1 MAYYIG
7 TQEFATIGEATDFMR
22 RNPDVAE
29 EGLRI
34 TSEPVENEG
43 MLTGG
48 VKGEPTKQAP
58 IVPDEPP
65 TATTP
70 QTFTFVEGREKGDG
84 DFQNYLYGQTG
95 EVQQVTVDELRDYFE
110 SDDVNRLREMFGT
123 FDNYLAYMTER
134 EQLIQSGDYDT
145 GNWSEADAGFT
156 EDQEMIL
163 EGDADLTIDPS
174 DPGQNLENLRR
185 QQTSTQQGAYNN
197 WLNSEANQALLQKY
211 GVQSTVYSGS
221 GDKFQ
226 WNGSAYVKVE
236 EVSNPGVTDFA
247 KSGILAA
254 MTYYMG
260 AGLTDFLSSSTLTT
274 ASGQT
279 IAGPGLSSSLATGAS
294 SGISNAAMQLVATG
308 NVDFGEALE
317 SAITAGLGAEALRQI
332 QQSGVLDQLVETV
345 GQYTERQDWISL
357 EDGTLFKLVNEY
369 DANGNLIDSLS
380 RVLMPNGGT
389 LSLENFLQ
397 FASEGTFGS
406 PVLFDAVGLPVFF
419 FREGLQTPE
428 FIDRLIEAASDA
440 YSENGSTFN
449 QIVNFLSGGS
459 SSGGGSSS
467 YEAVLTGDLNS
478 TSNNATLLNM
488 LRGALENTTDPETRA
503 DLERQIE
510 AYERE
515 VEEDEEEVDVN
526 EDDTVEDADSVLADT
541 TADNAPGITE
551 EMFQDVVE
559 QVRADNQV
567 ETQEIIDAINALGVA
582 DLPTLAQI
590 EAAFPELD
598 VPSLTEIGNTVSTLL
613 SEAGLLTSE
622 QFTEAMAGVLT
633 PEQLATALANLPYG
647 DAQDFIDAI
656 SNAGYATPEDV
667 ATALN
672 NADLMSNEDFNT
684 YMEQF
689 REDVVGD
696 VGTLLDTA
704 FAEFAFPETFT
715 DEQIQQLRDS
725 IVIPESATME
735 QIQAALDALAEQ
747 IPTAAPTLEEM
758 QTLFNTE
765 LANLDIASP
774 QDVRDAL
781 AEFNFS
787 EAQIAQIIDALPE
800 GLSVADLGTALE
812 GVVVGEDLDAAVTTI
827 TDAIGG
833 LDIASPEDI
842 KTILSEYGFTAAQLE
857 QIAGSITIPASATV
871 AEVQA
876 IVDSIPAGLTAE
888 EVATQLSSQ
897 FEGLTTGIAGVQS
910 GIDQLAEDLGL
921 STEGLIAAITG
932 LGEATGEDLTDLQT
946 NILEGLGLLSQDL
959 GVDIGDV
966 VTSVTDL
973 GEGVAEG
980 IEGLGE
986 QLTGLGEGITDVQG
1000 GIEELA
1006 EQLGLSTEDL
1016 ITAIGNLS
1024 TATGESLTGLET
1036 SILTGLGSLADTLG
1050 LDVGEVVTSV
1060 TDLSADV
1067 VEGIAGLED
1076 QLTTGFEGVQ
1086 GGINAL
1092 AEQLG
1097 VSSDDIVTAIGNLGT
1112 LTSEE
1117 LTGFETSVLTGLTDL
1132 ASTLG
1137 LDIGDVVTSVTDLE
1151 AGLTENITGLSD
1163 QLTGVEEAV
1172 GGVTTAVNQGIE
1184 DLADALGVQTDDITS
1199 AIVTLGSG
1207 LGGELTELET
1217 SVLSGLSSLADSLG
1231 TDVGTVV
1238 DSIGGLGTGI
1248 SENIQGLSETL
1259 TEQLGTGFGGISGQL
1274 ESGFGQLGQQLGL
1287 ATLGLL
1293 GLGAKQPTAQEIAA
1307 AQREFKYTPF
1317 DEKASPRQVQQVV
1330 KTAPIKQQPS
1340 ALQQLNQFLDRQST
1354 TPQKPP
1360 RKPGMLA

>member
-1 MAYYIG
+1 MYYVG
-7 TQEFATIGEATDFMR
+7 TQQFNSLTEATNYVR
-22 RNPDVAE
+22 AN
-29 EGLRI
+29 GGTI
-34 TSEPVENEG
+34 TTSPAAPSDSASGG
-43 MLTGG
+43 MLTNPNTGTTGG
-48 VKGEPTKQAP
+48 VTPLPSVTGPVKSSPTPGQTDPIDPAGGPVGTDPVKGGPVKQAP
-58 IVPDEPP
+58 IVPDETPS
-65 TATTP
+65 ATTP
-70 QTFTFVEGREKGDG
+70 QTFTLIEGREKGDR
-84 DFQNYLYGQTG
+84 DFQTYLYGQEG

-134 EQLIQSGDYDT
+134 EQLLQSGDLT
-145 GNWSEADAGFT
+145 VGNWSEADAGFT

-174 DPGQNLENLRR
+174 DPGQNLENLIG
-185 QQTSTQQGAYNN
+185 QQRGAQVAGYQN

-236 EVSNPGVTDFA
+236 EVSNPGVTDFV

-369 DANGNLIDSLS
+369 DANGNLIESLS

-428 FIDRLIEAASDA
+428 FIDRLIQAASDA

-515 VEEDEEEVDVN
+515 VEEDEEVDVT

-551 EMFQDVVE
+551 EMFQDVVD
-559 QVRADNQV
+559 QVREDNQV

-582 DLPTLAQI
+582 DLPTLEQI
-590 EAAFPELD
+590 KAAFPELND
-598 VPSLTEIGNTVSTLL
+598 VSLEQINDTVSTLL

-876 IVDSIPAGLTAE
+876 IVDAIPAGLTAE

-1000 GIEELA
+1000 GI
-1006 EQLGLSTEDL
+1006 D
-1016 ITAIGNLS
+1016 
-1024 TATGESLTGLET
+1024 
-1036 SILTGLGSLADTLG
+1036 
-1050 LDVGEVVTSV
+1050 
-1060 TDLSADV
+1060 
-1067 VEGIAGLED
+1067 
-1076 QLTTGFEGVQ
+1076 
-1086 GGINAL
+1086 AL

-1248 SENIQGLSETL
+1248 SENIQGLSDTL
-1259 TEQLGTGFGGISGQL
+1259 TEQLGTGFGGIGGQL

-1287 ATLGLL
+1287 ATLGLF
-1293 GLGAKQPTAQEIAA
+1293 GLGAKQPTAQQIAA
-1307 AQREFKYTPF
+1307 AKPFEFKPF
-1317 DEKASPRQVQQVV
+1317 EEKASPRQVQQVV
-1330 KTAPIKQQPS
+1330 RSGPIKQQPS

>member
-34 TSEPVENEG
+34 TSEPVESEG

-58 IVPDEPP
+58 IVPDESPS
-65 TATTP
+65 ATTP

-236 EVSNPGVTDFA
+236 EVSNPGVTDFV

-294 SGISNAAMQLVATG
+294 SGIANAAMQLVATG
-308 NVDFGEALE
+308 DLDFGEALE

-332 QQSGVLDQLVETV
+332 QQSGVLDQIVETV
-345 GQYTERQDWISL
+345 GEYTERQDWVSL

-369 DANGNLIDSLS
+369 DANGNLVDSLS

-397 FASEGTFGS
+397 FAAEGNFGS
-406 PVLFDAVGLPVFF
+406 PVLFDSLGIPVVF

-428 FIDRLIEAASDA
+428 FIDRLIQAASDA
-440 YSENGSTFN
+440 YSENGSAFN
-449 QIVNFLSGGS
+449 RIVNFLSGGS

-510 AYERE
+510 AYEQE
-515 VEEDEEEVDVN
+515 VEEDEEEVDVT
-526 EDDTVEDADSVLADT
+526 EEDTVEDADSALADT

-551 EMFQDVVE
+551 EMFQDVVD

-567 ETQEIIDAINALGVA
+567 ETQEIIDALNALGVA

-590 EAAFPELD
+590 EAAFPELND
-598 VPSLTEIGNTVSTLL
+598 VSLGEIKDTVSTLL
-613 SEAGLLTSE
+613 SEAGLLTTE

-633 PEQLATALANLPYG
+633 PEQLATALADLPYG

-696 VGTLLDTA
+696 VGTLLDEA
-704 FAEFAFPETFT
+704 FADFAFPETFT

-735 QIQAALDALAEQ
+735 QIQSALDALAEQ

-787 EAQIAQIIDALPE
+787 EAQIAQIINALPE

-833 LDIASPEDI
+833 LDIASPDDVRE
-842 KTILSEYGFTAAQLE
+842 ILANYGFTDAQLE
-857 QIAGSITIPASATV
+857 QIAGSITIPESATV

-910 GIDQLAEDLGL
+910 GIDELAENLGL
-921 STEGLIAAITG
+921 STEGLLTAIAG
-932 LGEATGEDLTDLQT
+932 LGTATGENLTDLQT
-946 NILEGLGLLSQDL
+946 NILEGLGMLSENL

-986 QLTGLGEGITDVQG
+986 QLTGLGEGIT
-1000 GIEELA
+1000 
-1006 EQLGLSTEDL
+1006 
-1016 ITAIGNLS
+1016 
-1024 TATGESLTGLET
+1024 
-1036 SILTGLGSLADTLG
+1036 
-1050 LDVGEVVTSV
+1050 
-1060 TDLSADV
+1060 
-1067 VEGIAGLED
+1067 
-1076 QLTTGFEGVQ
+1076 GVQ
-1086 GGINAL
+1086 GGIDAL

-1172 GGVTTAVNQGIE
+1172 GGVTTAVNQGVE
-1184 DLADALGVQTDDITS
+1184 DLAEALGVQTDDITS

-1217 SVLSGLSSLADSLG
+1217 SVLSGLTSLADSLG

-1248 SENIQGLSETL
+1248 SENIQGLSDTL
-1259 TEQLGTGFGGISGQL
+1259 TEQLGTGFGGIGGQL

-1287 ATLGLL
+1287 ATLGLF
-1293 GLGAKQPTAQEIAA
+1293 GLGAKQPTAQQIAA
-1307 AQREFKYTPF
+1307 AQDKFEFKPF
-1317 DEKASPRQVQQVV
+1317 EEKASPRQVQQVV
-1330 KTAPIKQQPS
+1330 RSGPIKQQPS

>member
-43 MLTGG
+43 MLTG
-48 VKGEPTKQAP
+48 E
-58 IVPDEPP
+58 

-70 QTFTFVEGREKGDG
+70 QTFTLIEGREKGDR

-134 EQLIQSGDYDT
+134 EQLLQSGDLT
-145 GNWSEADAGFT
+145 VGNWSEADAGFT

-185 QQTSTQQGAYNN
+185 QQTSTQQGAYRN

-211 GVQSTVYSGS
+211 GVQSTVYSES

-236 EVSNPGVTDFA
+236 EASNPGVTDFA

-827 TDAIGG
+827 TNAIGG
-833 LDIASPEDI
+833 LDIASPDDVRE
-842 KTILSEYGFTAAQLE
+842 ILANYGFTDAQLE
-857 QIAGSITIPASATV
+857 QIAGSITIPESATV

-932 LGEATGEDLTDLQT
+932 LGEATGEDLTELQT

-986 QLTGLGEGITDVQG
+986 QLTGLGEGITGVQG

-1086 GGINAL
+1086 GGINDL

-1248 SENIQGLSETL
+1248 SENIQGLSDTL

-1287 ATLGLL
+1287 ATLGLF
-1293 GLGAKQPTAQEIAA
+1293 GLGAKQPTAQQIAA

>member
-254 MTYYMG
+254 MSFYAGGPLTQALGPVFGGNTALAAGASAGITNSAMQLLATG
-260 AGLTDFLSSSTLTT
+260 EVDLGQALQSALSAGLSTSAINYLQESGALDALTESLNDLTQDTVRLADGTELPLNQVSTGVYEVTLPSGNTIGYEAFAQVAESLMGSPIVAEVTRSLPDFIEDIADAFAASGTAQGVVDLLQSTQGGPSAAGAT
-274 ASGQT
+274 ASGDLNFQPSDVT
-279 IAGPGLSSSLATGAS
+279 
-294 SGISNAAMQLVATG
+294 
-308 NVDFGEALE
+308 F
-317 SAITAGLGAEALRQI
+317 
-332 QQSGVLDQLVETV
+332 LDQLREAI
-345 GQYTERQDWISL
+345 ERE
-357 EDGTLFKLVNEY
+357 ED
-369 DANGNLIDSLS
+369 
-380 RVLMPNGGT
+380 
-389 LSLENFLQ
+389 
-397 FASEGTFGS
+397 
-406 PVLFDAVGLPVFF
+406 
-419 FREGLQTPE
+419 PE
-428 FIDRLIEAASDA
+428 VR
-440 YSENGSTFN
+440 
-449 QIVNFLSGGS
+449 Q
-459 SSGGGSSS
+459 
-467 YEAVLTGDLNS
+467 
-478 TSNNATLLNM
+478 
-488 LRGALENTTDPETRA
+488 ALEEELR
-503 DLERQIE
+503 R
-510 AYERE
+510 Y
-515 VEEDEEEVDVN
+515 EEDEEEVDVT

-551 EMFQDVVE
+551 EMFQDVVD

-590 EAAFPELD
+590 EAAFPELND
-598 VPSLTEIGNTVSTLL
+598 VSLEQINDTVSTLL

-876 IVDSIPAGLTAE
+876 IVDAIPAGLTAE

-1000 GIEELA
+1000 GI
-1006 EQLGLSTEDL
+1006 D
-1016 ITAIGNLS
+1016 
-1024 TATGESLTGLET
+1024 
-1036 SILTGLGSLADTLG
+1036 
-1050 LDVGEVVTSV
+1050 
-1060 TDLSADV
+1060 
-1067 VEGIAGLED
+1067 
-1076 QLTTGFEGVQ
+1076 
-1086 GGINAL
+1086 AL

-1287 ATLGLL
+1287 ATLGLF
-1293 GLGAKQPTAQEIAA
+1293 GLGAKQPTAQQIAA
-1307 AQREFKYTPF
+1307 AKPFEFKPF
-1317 DEKASPRQVQQVV
+1317 EEKASPRQVQQVV

>member
-145 GNWSEADAGFT
+145 GNWSEADAGFS

-185 QQTSTQQGAYNN
+185 QQTSTQQGAYRN

-345 GQYTERQDWISL
+345 GEYTERQDWVSL

-428 FIDRLIEAASDA
+428 FIDRLIQAASDA
-440 YSENGSTFN
+440 YSQEGGSAFN
-449 QIVNFLSGGS
+449 RIVNFLSGGS

-515 VEEDEEEVDVN
+515 VEEDEEVDVT

-551 EMFQDVVE
+551 EMFQDVVD

-590 EAAFPELD
+590 EAAFPELND
-598 VPSLTEIGNTVSTLL
+598 VSLEQINDTVSTLL

-842 KTILSEYGFTAAQLE
+842 RTILSEYGFTDAQLE

-897 FEGLTTGIAGVQS
+897 FEGLTTGIAGVQN

-986 QLTGLGEGITDVQG
+986 QLTGLGEGIT
-1000 GIEELA
+1000 
-1006 EQLGLSTEDL
+1006 
-1016 ITAIGNLS
+1016 
-1024 TATGESLTGLET
+1024 
-1036 SILTGLGSLADTLG
+1036 
-1050 LDVGEVVTSV
+1050 
-1060 TDLSADV
+1060 
-1067 VEGIAGLED
+1067 
-1076 QLTTGFEGVQ
+1076 GVQ
-1086 GGINAL
+1086 GGIDAL

-1287 ATLGLL
+1287 ATLGLF
-1293 GLGAKQPTAQEIAA
+1293 GLGAKQPTAQQIAA
-1307 AQREFKYTPF
+1307 AKPFEFKPF
-1317 DEKASPRQVQQVV
+1317 EEKASPRQVQQVV

>member
-1 MAYYIG
+1 MAKSS
-7 TQEFATIGEATDFMR
+7 A
-22 RNPDVAE
+22 
-29 EGLRI
+29 
-34 TSEPVENEG
+34 G
-43 MLTGG
+43 MLTDDTVYAGG
-48 VKGEPTKQAP
+48 TPDFDERTGQPTTGSSTTGDGTGPVKGDPVKQAP
-58 IVPDEPP
+58 IV
-65 TATTP
+65 T
-70 QTFTFVEGREKGDG
+70 QTFTLIEGREKGDR
-84 DFQNYLYGQTG
+84 DFQNYLYGQEG
-95 EVQQVTVDELRDYFE
+95 EPRQVTVDELRDYFE

-134 EQLIQSGDYDT
+134 EQLLQSGDLT
-145 GNWSEADAGFT
+145 IGNWSEADAGLT

-174 DPGQNLENLRR
+174 DPGQNLENLIG
-185 QQTSTQQGAYNN
+185 QQRGARVAGYQN

-211 GVQSTVYSGS
+211 GVQSTVYSES

-236 EVSNPGVTDFA
+236 EASSPGVTDFV

-254 MTYYMG
+254 MTFYAGGPLTQALGPVFGGNTALAAG
-260 AGLTDFLSSSTLTT
+260 AS
-274 ASGQT
+274 
-279 IAGPGLSSSLATGAS
+279 AGITNSAMQLLATGE
-294 SGISNAAMQLVATG
+294 
-308 NVDFGEALE
+308 VDLGQALQ
-317 SAITAGLGAEALRQI
+317 SAISAGLSTSAINYLQESGALDALTESLNDLTQDTVRLADGTELPLNQVSTGVYEVTLPSGNTIGYEAFAQVAESLMGSPIVAEVTRSLPDWINDVADAFAASGTAQGVVDLL
-332 QQSGVLDQLVETV
+332 QSTQGGPSAAGATVSGDLNFQPSDVTFLDQLREAI
-345 GQYTERQDWISL
+345 ER
-357 EDGTLFKLVNEY
+357 E
-369 DANGNLIDSLS
+369 
-380 RVLMPNGGT
+380 
-389 LSLENFLQ
+389 EN
-397 FASEGTFGS
+397 
-406 PVLFDAVGLPVFF
+406 
-419 FREGLQTPE
+419 
-428 FIDRLIEAASDA
+428 
-440 YSENGSTFN
+440 
-449 QIVNFLSGGS
+449 
-459 SSGGGSSS
+459 
-467 YEAVLTGDLNS
+467 
-478 TSNNATLLNM
+478 
-488 LRGALENTTDPETRA
+488 PETRA
-503 DLERQIE
+503 ALEEELRR
-510 AYERE
+510 Y
-515 VEEDEEEVDVN
+515 EEDEEEVDVN
-526 EDDTVEDADSVLADT
+526 EDDTVEDADSTLGDT
-541 TADNAPGITE
+541 TTDNAPGITE
-551 EMFQDVVE
+551 EMFQDVVD

-567 ETQEIIDAINALGVA
+567 ETQEIINAINALGVA

-590 EAAFPELD
+590 EAAFPELND
-598 VPSLTEIGNTVSTLL
+598 VSLEEIGNTVSTLL

-622 QFTEAMAGVLT
+622 EFTEAMAGVLT
-633 PEQLATALANLPYG
+633 PDELATALANLPYG

-672 NADLMSNEDFNT
+672 NADLMSNEDFSS

-696 VGTLLDTA
+696 VSTLLD
-704 FAEFAFPETFT
+704 E
-715 DEQIQQLRDS
+715 
-725 IVIPESATME
+725 
-735 QIQAALDALAEQ
+735 ALAGYGFTEEQ
-747 IPTAAPTLEEM
+747 L
-758 QTLFNTE
+758 
-765 LANLDIASP
+765 
-774 QDVRDAL
+774 
-781 AEFNFS
+781 
-787 EAQIAQIIDALPE
+787 AQIASAIDIPPSATVEEIQNIVDNLPE
-800 GLSVADLGTALE
+800 GL
-812 GVVVGEDLDAAVTTI
+812 
-827 TDAIGG
+827 
-833 LDIASPEDI
+833 
-842 KTILSEYGFTAAQLE
+842 
-857 QIAGSITIPASATV
+857 
-871 AEVQA
+871 
-876 IVDSIPAGLTAE
+876 TAE
-888 EVATQLSSQ
+888 QVATQLSGE
-897 FEGLTTGIAGVQS
+897 FEGLAEGIQGVQS

-921 STEGLIAAITG
+921 STEGLIAAISG
-932 LGEATGEDLTDLQT
+932 LGEATGEDLTELQT
-946 NILEGLGLLSQDL
+946 NILEGLGLLSQNL

-973 GEGVAEG
+973 ETNVAEG

-986 QLTGLGEGITDVQG
+986 QLTGLGEGITGVQG
-1000 GIEELA
+1000 GIEDLA
-1006 EQLGLSTEDL
+1006 DQLGLSTEDL

-1067 VEGIAGLED
+1067 VEGIEGLEG
-1076 QLTTGFEGVQ
+1076 QLTTGFQGVQ
-1086 GGINAL
+1086 GGIEAL

-1137 LDIGDVVTSVTDLE
+1137 LDIGDVVTSVTDLG
-1151 AGLTENITGLSD
+1151 ADFTENITGLSE

-1184 DLADALGVQTDDITS
+1184 ELAEALGVQTDDITS

-1217 SVLSGLSSLADSLG
+1217 SVLTGLTNLATSLG

-1248 SENIQGLSETL
+1248 SENIQGLSDTL

-1293 GLGAKQPTAQEIAA
+1293 GLGAKQPTAQQIAA
-1307 AQREFKYTPF
+1307 AKPFEFKPF
-1317 DEKASPRQVQQVV
+1317 EEKASPRQVQQVV
-1330 KTAPIKQQPS
+1330 RSEPIRQQPS

>member
-1 MAYYIG
+1 MYYVG
-7 TQEFATIGEATDFMR
+7 TQQFNSLTEATNYVRANGGTITTSPSAPSDSTSGG
-22 RNPDVAE
+22 
-29 EGLRI
+29 GL
-34 TSEPVENEG
+34 
-43 MLTGG
+43 LTGG
-48 VKGEPTKQAP
+48 INSDTSTPTGDSTTGDGTGPVKGDPVKQAP
-58 IVPDEPP
+58 IVFDSSS
-65 TATTP
+65 TP
-70 QTFTFVEGREKGDG
+70 QTFTLIEGREKGDR
-84 DFQNYLYGQTG
+84 DFQNYLYGQEG
-95 EVQQVTVDELRDYFE
+95 EPRQVTVDELRDYFE

-123 FDNYLAYMTER
+123 FDNYLGYMTER
-134 EQLIQSGDYDT
+134 EQLLQSGDLT
-145 GNWSEADAGFT
+145 IGNWSEADAGFT

-174 DPGQNLENLRR
+174 DPGQNLENLIG
-185 QQTSTQQGAYNN
+185 QQRGAQVAGYQN

-211 GVQSTVYSGS
+211 GVQSTVYSES

-236 EVSNPGVTDFA
+236 EVSSPGVTDFV

-254 MTYYMG
+254 MTFYAGGPLTQALGPVFGGNTALAAGASAGITNSAMQLLATG
-260 AGLTDFLSSSTLTT
+260 EVDLGQALQSALSAGLSTSAINYLQESGALDALTESLNELTQDTVRLADGTELPLNQVSTGVYEVTLPSGNTIGYEAFAQVAESLMGSPIVAEVTRSLPDWINDVADAFAASGTAQGVVDLLQSTQGGPSAAGAT
-274 ASGQT
+274 ASGDLNFQPSDVT
-279 IAGPGLSSSLATGAS
+279 
-294 SGISNAAMQLVATG
+294 
-308 NVDFGEALE
+308 F
-317 SAITAGLGAEALRQI
+317 
-332 QQSGVLDQLVETV
+332 LDQLREAIERET
-345 GQYTERQDWISL
+345 
-357 EDGTLFKLVNEY
+357 N
-369 DANGNLIDSLS
+369 
-380 RVLMPNGGT
+380 
-389 LSLENFLQ
+389 
-397 FASEGTFGS
+397 
-406 PVLFDAVGLPVFF
+406 
-419 FREGLQTPE
+419 
-428 FIDRLIEAASDA
+428 
-440 YSENGSTFN
+440 
-449 QIVNFLSGGS
+449 
-459 SSGGGSSS
+459 
-467 YEAVLTGDLNS
+467 
-478 TSNNATLLNM
+478 
-488 LRGALENTTDPETRA
+488 PETRA
-503 DLERQIE
+503 ALEEELRR
-510 AYERE
+510 Y
-515 VEEDEEEVDVN
+515 EEDEVEVDVN
-526 EDDTVEDADSVLADT
+526 EEDTVEDADSALADT

-551 EMFQDVVE
+551 EMFQDVVD

-590 EAAFPELD
+590 EAAFPELND
-598 VPSLTEIGNTVSTLL
+598 VSLQQINDTVSTLL

-633 PEQLATALANLPYG
+633 PDQLATALANLPYG

-672 NADLMSNEDFNT
+672 NADLMSNEDFNS

-696 VGTLLDTA
+696 VGALIDEA

-715 DEQIQQLRDS
+715 EEQIQQLRDS

-735 QIQAALDALAEQ
+735 QIQTALDALAEQ
-747 IPTAAPTLEEM
+747 IPAAAPTLEEM

-787 EAQIAQIIDALPE
+787 EAQIAQIINALPE
-800 GLSVADLGTALE
+800 GLTVADLGTALE

-833 LDIASPEDI
+833 LDIASPDDVRE
-842 KTILSEYGFTAAQLE
+842 ILANYGFTDAQLE
-857 QIAGSITIPASATV
+857 QIAGSITIPESATV
-871 AEVQA
+871 AEIQA
-876 IVDSIPAGLTAE
+876 IVDAIPAGLTAE
-888 EVATQLSSQ
+888 EVATQLSGE
-897 FEGLTTGIAGVQS
+897 FEGLAEGIQGVQS

-921 STEGLIAAITG
+921 STEGLIAAISG
-932 LGEATGEDLTDLQT
+932 LGEATGEDLTELQT
-946 NILEGLGLLSQDL
+946 NILEGLGLLSQNL

-973 GEGVAEG
+973 EEGVAEG

-986 QLTGLGEGITDVQG
+986 QLTGLGEGITGVQG
-1000 GIEELA
+1000 GIEDLA

-1016 ITAIGNLS
+1016 IVAIGNLS

-1036 SILTGLGSLADTLG
+1036 SILTGLGNLADTLG

-1067 VEGIAGLED
+1067 VEGIEGLEG

-1086 GGINAL
+1086 GGIEAL

-1097 VSSDDIVTAIGNLGT
+1097 VSSDDIVAAIGNLGT

-1137 LDIGDVVTSVTDLE
+1137 LDIGDVVTSVTNLGADF
-1151 AGLTENITGLSD
+1151 TENITGLSE

-1217 SVLSGLSSLADSLG
+1217 SVLTGLTNLATSLG

-1248 SENIQGLSETL
+1248 SENIQGLSDTL

-1293 GLGAKQPTAQEIAA
+1293 GLGAKQPTAQQIAA
-1307 AQREFKYTPF
+1307 AKPFEFKPF
-1317 DEKASPRQVQQVV
+1317 EEKASPRQVQQVV
-1330 KTAPIKQQPS
+1330 RSEPIKQQPS

>member
-1 MAYYIG
+1 
-7 TQEFATIGEATDFMR
+7 
-22 RNPDVAE
+22 
-29 EGLRI
+29 
-34 TSEPVENEG
+34 
-43 MLTGG
+43 
-48 VKGEPTKQAP
+48 
-58 IVPDEPP
+58 
-65 TATTP
+65 
-70 QTFTFVEGREKGDG
+70 
-84 DFQNYLYGQTG
+84 
-95 EVQQVTVDELRDYFE
+95 
-110 SDDVNRLREMFGT
+110 
-123 FDNYLAYMTER
+123 
-134 EQLIQSGDYDT
+134 
-145 GNWSEADAGFT
+145 
-156 EDQEMIL
+156 
-163 EGDADLTIDPS
+163 
-174 DPGQNLENLRR
+174 
-185 QQTSTQQGAYNN
+185 
-197 WLNSEANQALLQKY
+197 
-211 GVQSTVYSGS
+211 
-221 GDKFQ
+221 
-226 WNGSAYVKVE
+226 
-236 EVSNPGVTDFA
+236 
-247 KSGILAA
+247 
-254 MTYYMG
+254 
-260 AGLTDFLSSSTLTT
+260 
-274 ASGQT
+274 
-279 IAGPGLSSSLATGAS
+279 
-294 SGISNAAMQLVATG
+294 
-308 NVDFGEALE
+308 
-317 SAITAGLGAEALRQI
+317 
-332 QQSGVLDQLVETV
+332 
-345 GQYTERQDWISL
+345 
-357 EDGTLFKLVNEY
+357 
-369 DANGNLIDSLS
+369 
-380 RVLMPNGGT
+380 
-389 LSLENFLQ
+389 
-397 FASEGTFGS
+397 
-406 PVLFDAVGLPVFF
+406 
-419 FREGLQTPE
+419 
-428 FIDRLIEAASDA
+428 
-440 YSENGSTFN
+440 
-449 QIVNFLSGGS
+449 
-459 SSGGGSSS
+459 
-467 YEAVLTGDLNS
+467 
-478 TSNNATLLNM
+478 
-488 LRGALENTTDPETRA
+488 
-503 DLERQIE
+503 
-510 AYERE
+510 
-515 VEEDEEEVDVN
+515 
-526 EDDTVEDADSVLADT
+526 
-541 TADNAPGITE
+541 
-551 EMFQDVVE
+551 
-559 QVRADNQV
+559 
-567 ETQEIIDAINALGVA
+567 
-582 DLPTLAQI
+582 
-590 EAAFPELD
+590 
-598 VPSLTEIGNTVSTLL
+598 
-613 SEAGLLTSE
+613 
-622 QFTEAMAGVLT
+622 
-633 PEQLATALANLPYG
+633 LANLPYG

-827 TDAIGG
+827 TNAISGLDIASAQDVRDALSEFNFSEAQLQQIVNALPEGLSTADLTTALENVVVGTDLDAAVTTITDAIGG
-833 LDIASPEDI
+833 LDIASPDDVRE
-842 KTILSEYGFTAAQLE
+842 ILANYGFTDAQLE

-876 IVDSIPAGLTAE
+876 IVDAIPAGLTAE

-986 QLTGLGEGITDVQG
+986 QLTGLGEGITGVQG

-1016 ITAIGNLS
+1016 ITAIGNLG

-1248 SENIQGLSETL
+1248 SENIQGLSDTL

-1287 ATLGLL
+1287 ATLGLF
-1293 GLGAKQPTAQEIAA
+1293 GLGAKQPTAQQIAA

>member
-1 MAYYIG
+1 MYYVG
-7 TQEFATIGEATDFMR
+7 TQRFNSLTEATNYVR
-22 RNPDVAE
+22 AN
-29 EGLRI
+29 GGTI
-34 TSEPVENEG
+34 TSSPTAPSDSTSGG
-43 MLTGG
+43 MLTNPNTGTTGG
-48 VKGEPTKQAP
+48 VTPLPSVSGPVKSSPTPGQTDPFDPAGGPVKGDPVKQAP
-58 IVPDEPP
+58 IVSDSPSV
-65 TATTP
+65 P
-70 QTFTFVEGREKGDG
+70 QTFTLIEGREKGDR

-95 EVQQVTVDELRDYFE
+95 EVQQVTVDELRNYFE

-134 EQLIQSGDYDT
+134 EQLLQSGDLT
-145 GNWSEADAGFT
+145 VGNWSESDAGFT

-174 DPGQNLENLRR
+174 DPGQNLENLIG
-185 QQTSTQQGAYNN
+185 QQRGAQVAGYQN
-197 WLNSEANQALLQKY
+197 WLNSEANQELLQKY

-254 MTYYMG
+254 MTFYAGGPLTQALGPVFGGNTALAAGASAGITNSAMQLLATG
-260 AGLTDFLSSSTLTT
+260 EVDLGQALQSALSAGLSTSAINYLQESGALDALTESLNDLTQDTVRLADGTELPLNQVSTGVYEVTLPSGNTMGYEAFAQVAEGLMGSPIVAEVTRSLPDFIEDITDAFAASGTAQGVVDLLQSTQGGPSAAGAT
-274 ASGQT
+274 ASGDLNFQPSDVT
-279 IAGPGLSSSLATGAS
+279 
-294 SGISNAAMQLVATG
+294 
-308 NVDFGEALE
+308 F
-317 SAITAGLGAEALRQI
+317 
-332 QQSGVLDQLVETV
+332 LDQLREAI
-345 GQYTERQDWISL
+345 ER
-357 EDGTLFKLVNEY
+357 E
-369 DANGNLIDSLS
+369 
-380 RVLMPNGGT
+380 
-389 LSLENFLQ
+389 EN
-397 FASEGTFGS
+397 
-406 PVLFDAVGLPVFF
+406 
-419 FREGLQTPE
+419 
-428 FIDRLIEAASDA
+428 
-440 YSENGSTFN
+440 
-449 QIVNFLSGGS
+449 
-459 SSGGGSSS
+459 
-467 YEAVLTGDLNS
+467 
-478 TSNNATLLNM
+478 
-488 LRGALENTTDPETRA
+488 PETRA
-503 DLERQIE
+503 ALEEELRR
-510 AYERE
+510 Y
-515 VEEDEEEVDVN
+515 EEDEEEVDVT
-526 EDDTVEDADSVLADT
+526 EEDTVEDADSALADT

-551 EMFQDVVE
+551 EMFQDVVD
-559 QVRADNQV
+559 QVREDNQV
-567 ETQEIIDAINALGVA
+567 ETQEIIDALNALGVA
-582 DLPTLAQI
+582 DLPTLSQI
-590 EAAFPELD
+590 EAAFPELND
-598 VPSLTEIGNTVSTLL
+598 VSLGEIKDTVSTLL
-613 SEAGLLTSE
+613 SEAGLLTTE

-633 PEQLATALANLPYG
+633 PDQLATALADLPYG

-725 IVIPESATME
+725 IVIPESASME

-833 LDIASPEDI
+833 LDIASPDDVRE
-842 KTILSEYGFTAAQLE
+842 ILANYGFTDAQLE
-857 QIAGSITIPASATV
+857 QIAGSITIPESATV

-876 IVDSIPAGLTAE
+876 IVDAIPAGLTAE

-921 STEGLIAAITG
+921 STEGLIAAISG
-932 LGEATGEDLTDLQT
+932 LGEATGEDLTELQT

-973 GEGVAEG
+973 GEGVAQG

-986 QLTGLGEGITDVQG
+986 QLTGLGEGIT
-1000 GIEELA
+1000 
-1006 EQLGLSTEDL
+1006 
-1016 ITAIGNLS
+1016 
-1024 TATGESLTGLET
+1024 
-1036 SILTGLGSLADTLG
+1036 
-1050 LDVGEVVTSV
+1050 
-1060 TDLSADV
+1060 
-1067 VEGIAGLED
+1067 
-1076 QLTTGFEGVQ
+1076 GVQ

-1097 VSSDDIVTAIGNLGT
+1097 VSSEDIVTAIGNLGT

-1172 GGVTTAVNQGIE
+1172 GGVTTAVNQGVE
-1184 DLADALGVQTDDITS
+1184 DLAEALGVQTDDITS

-1217 SVLSGLSSLADSLG
+1217 SVLSGLTSLADSLG

-1248 SENIQGLSETL
+1248 SENIQGLSDTL
-1259 TEQLGTGFGGISGQL
+1259 TEQLGAGFGGIGGQL

-1287 ATLGLL
+1287 ATLGLF
-1293 GLGAKQPTAQEIAA
+1293 GLGAKQPTAQQIAA
-1307 AQREFKYTPF
+1307 AKPFEFRPF
-1317 DEKASPRQVQQVV
+1317 EEKASPRRVQQVV
-1330 KTAPIKQQPS
+1330 RSGPIKQQPS

>member
-1 MAYYIG
+1 MAKSS
-7 TQEFATIGEATDFMR
+7 A
-22 RNPDVAE
+22 
-29 EGLRI
+29 
-34 TSEPVENEG
+34 G
-43 MLTGG
+43 MLTDDTVYAGG
-48 VKGEPTKQAP
+48 TPNFDERTGQPTTDSSVETGPVKGDPVKQAP
-58 IVPDEPP
+58 IV
-65 TATTP
+65 T
-70 QTFTFVEGREKGDG
+70 QTFTLIEGREKGDR
-84 DFQNYLYGQTG
+84 DFQNYLYGQEG
-95 EVQQVTVDELRDYFE
+95 EPRQVTVNELRDYFE

-134 EQLIQSGDYDT
+134 EQLLQSGDLT
-145 GNWSEADAGFT
+145 IGNWSEADAGLT

-174 DPGQNLENLRR
+174 DPGQNLENLIG
-185 QQTSTQQGAYNN
+185 QQRGARVAGYQN

-211 GVQSTVYSGS
+211 GVQSTVYSES

-236 EVSNPGVTDFA
+236 EVSSPEVTDFV

-294 SGISNAAMQLVATG
+294 SGIANAAMQLVTTG
-308 NVDFGEALE
+308 NLDFGEALE

-332 QQSGVLDQLVETV
+332 QQSGVLDQLVEAV
-345 GQYTERQDWISL
+345 GEYTERQDWISL
-357 EDGTLFKLVNEY
+357 EDGTLFKLVDGQRQVLLPSGNTLGI
-369 DANGNLIDSLS
+369 DAF
-380 RVLMPNGGT
+380 
-389 LSLENFLQ
+389 LE
-397 FASEGTFGS
+397 AAEGLFGS
-406 PVLFDAVGLPVFF
+406 PVLFDSVGIPVVF

-428 FIDRLIEAASDA
+428 FIDRLIQTASDA
-440 YSENGSTFN
+440 YSENGSAFN
-449 QIVNFLSGGS
+449 RIVNFLSGGS

-478 TSNNATLLNM
+478 TSNNITLLNM
-488 LRGALENTTDPETRA
+488 LRSELENTTDPETRA

-510 AYERE
+510 AYEQE
-515 VEEDEEEVDVN
+515 VEDEEEVDVN
-526 EDDTVEDADSVLADT
+526 EEDTVEDADSTLGDT

-551 EMFQDVVE
+551 EMFQDVVD

-590 EAAFPELD
+590 EAAFPELND
-598 VPSLTEIGNTVSTLL
+598 VSLEEIGNTVSTLL

-633 PEQLATALANLPYG
+633 PDQLATALANLPYG

-672 NADLMSNEDFNT
+672 NADLMSNEDFSS

-696 VGTLLDTA
+696 VSTLLD
-704 FAEFAFPETFT
+704 E
-715 DEQIQQLRDS
+715 
-725 IVIPESATME
+725 
-735 QIQAALDALAEQ
+735 ALAGYGFTEEQ
-747 IPTAAPTLEEM
+747 L
-758 QTLFNTE
+758 
-765 LANLDIASP
+765 
-774 QDVRDAL
+774 
-781 AEFNFS
+781 
-787 EAQIAQIIDALPE
+787 AQIASAIDIPPSATVEEIQNIVDNLPE
-800 GLSVADLGTALE
+800 GL
-812 GVVVGEDLDAAVTTI
+812 
-827 TDAIGG
+827 
-833 LDIASPEDI
+833 
-842 KTILSEYGFTAAQLE
+842 
-857 QIAGSITIPASATV
+857 
-871 AEVQA
+871 
-876 IVDSIPAGLTAE
+876 TAE
-888 EVATQLSSQ
+888 QVATQLSGE
-897 FEGLTTGIAGVQS
+897 FEGLAEGIQGVQS

-921 STEGLIAAITG
+921 STEGLIAAISG
-932 LGEATGEDLTDLQT
+932 LGEATGEDLTELQT
-946 NILEGLGLLSQDL
+946 NILEGLGLLSQNL

-973 GEGVAEG
+973 EEGVAEG

-986 QLTGLGEGITDVQG
+986 QLTGLGEGITGVQG
-1000 GIEELA
+1000 GIE
-1006 EQLGLSTEDL
+1006 D
-1016 ITAIGNLS
+1016 
-1024 TATGESLTGLET
+1024 
-1036 SILTGLGSLADTLG
+1036 
-1050 LDVGEVVTSV
+1050 
-1060 TDLSADV
+1060 
-1067 VEGIAGLED
+1067 
-1076 QLTTGFEGVQ
+1076 
-1086 GGINAL
+1086 L

-1097 VSSDDIVTAIGNLGT
+1097 VSSDEIVAAIGNLGT

-1132 ASTLG
+1132 ANTLG
-1137 LDIGDVVTSVTDLE
+1137 LDIGDVVTSVTNLGADF
-1151 AGLTENITGLSD
+1151 TENITGLSE

-1217 SVLSGLSSLADSLG
+1217 SVLTGLTNLATSLG
-1231 TDVGTVV
+1231 TDVGTIV

-1248 SENIQGLSETL
+1248 SENIQGLSDTL

-1293 GLGAKQPTAQEIAA
+1293 GLGAKQPTAQQIAA
-1307 AQREFKYTPF
+1307 AKPFEFKPF
-1317 DEKASPRQVQQVV
+1317 EEKASPRQVQQVV
-1330 KTAPIKQQPS
+1330 RSEPIKQQPS

>member
-34 TSEPVENEG
+34 TSEPVESEG

-48 VKGEPTKQAP
+48 VKGGPTKQAP
-58 IVPDEPP
+58 IVPDESPS
-65 TATTP
+65 ATTP

-185 QQTSTQQGAYNN
+185 QQTSTQQGAYRN

-236 EVSNPGVTDFA
+236 EVSNPGVTDFV

-254 MTYYMG
+254 MTFYAGGPLTQALGPVFGGNTALAAGASAGITNSAMQLLATG
-260 AGLTDFLSSSTLTT
+260 EVDLGQALQSALSAGLSTSAINYLQESGALDALTESLNDLTQDTVRLADGTELPLNQVSTGVYEVTLPSGNTIGYEAFAQVAESLMGSPIVAEVTRSLPDFIEDITDAFAASGTAQGVVDLLQSTQGGPSAAGAT
-274 ASGQT
+274 ASGDLNFQPSDVT
-279 IAGPGLSSSLATGAS
+279 
-294 SGISNAAMQLVATG
+294 
-308 NVDFGEALE
+308 F
-317 SAITAGLGAEALRQI
+317 
-332 QQSGVLDQLVETV
+332 LDQLREAI
-345 GQYTERQDWISL
+345 ER
-357 EDGTLFKLVNEY
+357 E
-369 DANGNLIDSLS
+369 
-380 RVLMPNGGT
+380 
-389 LSLENFLQ
+389 EN
-397 FASEGTFGS
+397 
-406 PVLFDAVGLPVFF
+406 
-419 FREGLQTPE
+419 
-428 FIDRLIEAASDA
+428 
-440 YSENGSTFN
+440 
-449 QIVNFLSGGS
+449 
-459 SSGGGSSS
+459 
-467 YEAVLTGDLNS
+467 
-478 TSNNATLLNM
+478 
-488 LRGALENTTDPETRA
+488 PETRA
-503 DLERQIE
+503 ALEEELRR
-510 AYERE
+510 Y
-515 VEEDEEEVDVN
+515 EEDEEEVDVT
-526 EDDTVEDADSVLADT
+526 EEDTVEDADSALADT

-551 EMFQDVVE
+551 EMFQDVVD

-567 ETQEIIDAINALGVA
+567 ETQEIIDALNALGVA

-590 EAAFPELD
+590 EAAFPELND
-598 VPSLTEIGNTVSTLL
+598 VSLGEIKDTVSTLL
-613 SEAGLLTSE
+613 SEAGLLTTE

-633 PEQLATALANLPYG
+633 PDQLATALADLPYG

-696 VGTLLDTA
+696 VGTLLDEA
-704 FAEFAFPETFT
+704 FADFAFPETFT

-787 EAQIAQIIDALPE
+787 EAQIAQIINALPE

-827 TDAIGG
+827 TDAISG
-833 LDIASPEDI
+833 LDIASPDDVRE
-842 KTILSEYGFTAAQLE
+842 ILANYGFTDAQLE
-857 QIAGSITIPASATV
+857 QIAGSITIPESATV

-921 STEGLIAAITG
+921 STEGLLTAIAG
-932 LGEATGEDLTDLQT
+932 LGTATGENLTDLQT
-946 NILEGLGLLSQDL
+946 NILEGLGTLSENL

-986 QLTGLGEGITDVQG
+986 QLTGLGEGITGVQG

-1016 ITAIGNLS
+1016 INAIGNLS

-1067 VEGIAGLED
+1067 VEGIEGLEN

-1086 GGINAL
+1086 GGIDAL

-1172 GGVTTAVNQGIE
+1172 GGVTTAVNQGVE
-1184 DLADALGVQTDDITS
+1184 DLAEALGVQTDDITS

-1217 SVLSGLSSLADSLG
+1217 SVLSGLTSLADSLG

-1248 SENIQGLSETL
+1248 SENIQGLSDTL
-1259 TEQLGTGFGGISGQL
+1259 TEQLGTGFGGIGGQL

-1287 ATLGLL
+1287 ATLGLF
-1293 GLGAKQPTAQEIAA
+1293 GLGAKQPTAQQIAA
-1307 AQREFKYTPF
+1307 AQDKFEFKPF
-1317 DEKASPRQVQQVV
+1317 EEKASPRQVQQIVRSG
-1330 KTAPIKQQPS
+1330 PIKQQPS

>member
-1 MAYYIG
+1 MAKSS
-7 TQEFATIGEATDFMR
+7 A
-22 RNPDVAE
+22 
-29 EGLRI
+29 
-34 TSEPVENEG
+34 G
-43 MLTGG
+43 MLTDDTVYAGG
-48 VKGEPTKQAP
+48 TPNFDERTGQPTTDSSVETGPVKGDPVKQAP
-58 IVPDEPP
+58 IV
-65 TATTP
+65 T
-70 QTFTFVEGREKGDG
+70 QTFTLIEGREKGDR
-84 DFQNYLYGQTG
+84 DFQNYLYGQEG
-95 EVQQVTVDELRDYFE
+95 EPRQVTVNELRDYFE

-134 EQLIQSGDYDT
+134 EQLLQSGDLT
-145 GNWSEADAGFT
+145 IGNWSEADAGLT

-174 DPGQNLENLRR
+174 DPGQNLENLIG
-185 QQTSTQQGAYNN
+185 QQRGARVAGYQN

-211 GVQSTVYSGS
+211 GVQSTVYSES

-236 EVSNPGVTDFA
+236 EVSSPGVTDFV

-254 MTYYMG
+254 MTFYAGGPLTQALGPVFGGNTALAAGASAGITNSAMQLLATG
-260 AGLTDFLSSSTLTT
+260 EVDLGQALQSALSAGLSTSAINYLQESGALDALTESLNELTQDTVRLADGTELPLNQVSTGVYEVTLPSGNTIGYEAFAQVAESLMGSPIVAEVTRSLPDFIEDIADAFAASGTAQGVVDLLQSTQGGPSAAGAT
-274 ASGQT
+274 ASGDLNFQPSDVT
-279 IAGPGLSSSLATGAS
+279 
-294 SGISNAAMQLVATG
+294 
-308 NVDFGEALE
+308 F
-317 SAITAGLGAEALRQI
+317 
-332 QQSGVLDQLVETV
+332 LDQLREAIERET
-345 GQYTERQDWISL
+345 
-357 EDGTLFKLVNEY
+357 N
-369 DANGNLIDSLS
+369 
-380 RVLMPNGGT
+380 
-389 LSLENFLQ
+389 
-397 FASEGTFGS
+397 
-406 PVLFDAVGLPVFF
+406 
-419 FREGLQTPE
+419 
-428 FIDRLIEAASDA
+428 
-440 YSENGSTFN
+440 
-449 QIVNFLSGGS
+449 
-459 SSGGGSSS
+459 
-467 YEAVLTGDLNS
+467 
-478 TSNNATLLNM
+478 
-488 LRGALENTTDPETRA
+488 PETRA
-503 DLERQIE
+503 ALEEELRR
-510 AYERE
+510 Y
-515 VEEDEEEVDVN
+515 EEDEEEVDVN
-526 EDDTVEDADSVLADT
+526 EEDTVEDADSTLGDT

-551 EMFQDVVE
+551 EMFQDVVD

-582 DLPTLAQI
+582 DLPTLVQI
-590 EAAFPELD
+590 EAAFPELND
-598 VPSLTEIGNTVSTLL
+598 VSLEEIGNTVSTLL

-633 PEQLATALANLPYG
+633 PDQLATALANLPYG

-672 NADLMSNEDFNT
+672 NADLMSNEDFSS

-696 VGTLLDTA
+696 VSTLLD
-704 FAEFAFPETFT
+704 E
-715 DEQIQQLRDS
+715 
-725 IVIPESATME
+725 
-735 QIQAALDALAEQ
+735 ALAGYGFTEEQ
-747 IPTAAPTLEEM
+747 L
-758 QTLFNTE
+758 
-765 LANLDIASP
+765 
-774 QDVRDAL
+774 
-781 AEFNFS
+781 
-787 EAQIAQIIDALPE
+787 AQIASAIDIPPSATVEEIQNIVDNLPE
-800 GLSVADLGTALE
+800 GL
-812 GVVVGEDLDAAVTTI
+812 
-827 TDAIGG
+827 
-833 LDIASPEDI
+833 
-842 KTILSEYGFTAAQLE
+842 
-857 QIAGSITIPASATV
+857 
-871 AEVQA
+871 
-876 IVDSIPAGLTAE
+876 TAE
-888 EVATQLSSQ
+888 QVATQLSGE
-897 FEGLTTGIAGVQS
+897 FEGLAEGIQGVQS

-921 STEGLIAAITG
+921 STEGLIAAISG
-932 LGEATGEDLTDLQT
+932 LGEATGEDLTELQT
-946 NILEGLGLLSQDL
+946 NILEGLGLLSQNL

-973 GEGVAEG
+973 EEGVAEG

-986 QLTGLGEGITDVQG
+986 QLTGLGEGITGLQG
-1000 GIEELA
+1000 GIEDLA

-1016 ITAIGNLS
+1016 IAAIGNLS

-1036 SILTGLGSLADTLG
+1036 SILTGLGNLADTLG

-1067 VEGIAGLED
+1067 VEGIEGLEG
-1076 QLTTGFEGVQ
+1076 QLTTGFQGVQ
-1086 GGINAL
+1086 GGIEAL

-1137 LDIGDVVTSVTDLE
+1137 LDIGDVVTSVTNLGADF
-1151 AGLTENITGLSD
+1151 TENITGLSE

-1217 SVLSGLSSLADSLG
+1217 SVLTGLTNLATSLG
-1231 TDVGTVV
+1231 TDVGTIV

-1248 SENIQGLSETL
+1248 SENIQGLSDTL

-1293 GLGAKQPTAQEIAA
+1293 GLGAKQPTAQQIAA
-1307 AQREFKYTPF
+1307 AKPFEFKPF
-1317 DEKASPRQVQQVV
+1317 EEKASPRQVQQVV
-1330 KTAPIKQQPS
+1330 RSEPIKQQPS

>member
-1 MAYYIG
+1 LP
-7 TQEFATIGEATDFMR
+7 DFIE
-22 RNPDVAE
+22 D
-29 EGLRI
+29 I
-34 TSEPVENEG
+34 
-43 MLTGG
+43 
-48 VKGEPTKQAP
+48 
-58 IVPDEPP
+58 
-65 TATTP
+65 
-70 QTFTFVEGREKGDG
+70 
-84 DFQNYLYGQTG
+84 
-95 EVQQVTVDELRDYFE
+95 
-110 SDDVNRLREMFGT
+110 
-123 FDNYLAYMTER
+123 
-134 EQLIQSGDYDT
+134 
-145 GNWSEADAGFT
+145 ADAFAASGT
-156 EDQEMIL
+156 AQ
-163 EGDADLTIDPS
+163 GVVDLL
-174 DPGQNLENLRR
+174 Q
-185 QQTSTQQGAYNN
+185 STQGGPSAAGA
-197 WLNSEANQALLQKY
+197 
-211 GVQSTVYSGS
+211 
-221 GDKFQ
+221 
-226 WNGSAYVKVE
+226 
-236 EVSNPGVTDFA
+236 
-247 KSGILAA
+247 
-254 MTYYMG
+254 
-260 AGLTDFLSSSTLTT
+260 T
-274 ASGQT
+274 ASGDLNFQPSDVT
-279 IAGPGLSSSLATGAS
+279 
-294 SGISNAAMQLVATG
+294 
-308 NVDFGEALE
+308 F
-317 SAITAGLGAEALRQI
+317 
-332 QQSGVLDQLVETV
+332 LDQLREAI
-345 GQYTERQDWISL
+345 ER
-357 EDGTLFKLVNEY
+357 E
-369 DANGNLIDSLS
+369 
-380 RVLMPNGGT
+380 
-389 LSLENFLQ
+389 EN
-397 FASEGTFGS
+397 
-406 PVLFDAVGLPVFF
+406 
-419 FREGLQTPE
+419 
-428 FIDRLIEAASDA
+428 
-440 YSENGSTFN
+440 
-449 QIVNFLSGGS
+449 
-459 SSGGGSSS
+459 
-467 YEAVLTGDLNS
+467 
-478 TSNNATLLNM
+478 
-488 LRGALENTTDPETRA
+488 PETRA
-503 DLERQIE
+503 ALEEELRR
-510 AYERE
+510 Y
-515 VEEDEEEVDVN
+515 EEDEEEVDVN

-551 EMFQDVVE
+551 EMFQDVVD

-567 ETQEIIDAINALGVA
+567 ETQEIIDALNALGVA

-590 EAAFPELD
+590 EAAFPELND
-598 VPSLTEIGNTVSTLL
+598 VSLGEIKDTVSTLL
-613 SEAGLLTSE
+613 SEAGLLTTE

-633 PEQLATALANLPYG
+633 PEQLATALADLPYG

-696 VGTLLDTA
+696 VGTLLDEA
-704 FAEFAFPETFT
+704 FADFAFPETFT

-787 EAQIAQIIDALPE
+787 EAQIAQIINALPE

-827 TDAIGG
+827 TDAISGLDIASAQDVRDALAEFNFSEGQLDQIINALPEGLSTADLATALENVVVGADLDTAVTDITTAISG
-833 LDIASPEDI
+833 LDIASPDDVRE
-842 KTILSEYGFTAAQLE
+842 ILTNYGFTDAQLE
-857 QIAGSITIPASATV
+857 QIAGSITIPESATV

-921 STEGLIAAITG
+921 STEGLLTAIAG
-932 LGEATGEDLTDLQT
+932 LGTATGENLTDLQT
-946 NILEGLGLLSQDL
+946 NILEGLGMLSENL

-986 QLTGLGEGITDVQG
+986 QLTGLGEGITGVQG

-1016 ITAIGNLS
+1016 INAIGNLS

-1067 VEGIAGLED
+1067 VEGIEGLEN

-1172 GGVTTAVNQGIE
+1172 GGVTTAVNQGVE
-1184 DLADALGVQTDDITS
+1184 DLAEALGVQTDDITS

-1217 SVLSGLSSLADSLG
+1217 SVLSGLTSLADSLG

-1248 SENIQGLSETL
+1248 SENIQGLSDTL
-1259 TEQLGTGFGGISGQL
+1259 TEQLGTGFGGIGGQL

-1287 ATLGLL
+1287 ATLGLF
-1293 GLGAKQPTAQEIAA
+1293 GLGAKQPTAQQIAA
-1307 AQREFKYTPF
+1307 AQDKFEFKPF
-1317 DEKASPRQVQQVV
+1317 EEKASPRQVQQVV
-1330 KTAPIKQQPS
+1330 RSGPIKQQPS